1 MRRNMNQDKPKQ
13 RVKTLSIRIPEALY
27 LTVSQYAI
35 DNDMPSMNA
44 AIISLITNGLE
55 VMNSKDATI
64 SQFILE
70 LIPEEKLKELINGE

>member
-1 MRRNMNQDKPKQ
+1 MNQDKPKQ
-13 RVKTLSIRIPEALY
+13 RVKTLSIRIPDSLY

-55 VMNSKDATI
+55 VMGTKDDI
-64 SQFILE
+64 IKGFILE
-70 LIPEEKLKELINGE
+70 MIPGDKLKEMIDGK

>member
-1 MRRNMNQDKPKQ
+1 MNQDKPKQ
-13 RVKTLSIRIPEALY
+13 RVKTLSIRIPEGLY

-55 VMNSKDATI
+55 VMGDRNSAI

-70 LIPEEKLKELINGE
+70 LIPEEKLEEIINGK

>member
-1 MRRNMNQDKPKQ
+1 MNHDKPKQ

-44 AIISLITNGLE
+44 AIISLITNGLHA
-55 VMNSKDATI
+55 VSSKDDTI
-64 SQFILE
+64 TQFILE
-70 LIPEEKLKELINGE
+70 LIPREKLEELINGKD